1 MLIFD
6 NVFVASEAG
15 YLQVTFAEKS
25 QMKII
30 FLNKNAEIKLI
41 FDRLDKALKNTAVNY
56 TSHSITMN

>member
-41 FDRLDKALKNTAVNY
+41 FDRLDKAF
-56 TSHSITMN
+56 